1 MKFFKIHLALFVF
14 QLVFISI
21 TNAQDTDKVEQSIYN
36 GASTDVLNIDTWQKG
51 QRANG
56 LANLQSILPNLMAVN
71 AQDVYPLNYQASNYD
86 LYEIPSV
93 KRILDHPAVSAIVV
107 ITKEGDVLLEHYK
120 NGHNRNTTFS
130 DQSSTKSMGYILLN
144 QALKD
149 GKLSLTDNVEK
160 YIPNIGP
167 GFKGRTVGDVA
178 SMAVNHNVAELAAYT
193 GDPAA
198 LEMFNRDE
206 RVIGL
211 QRNDKRETLV
221 EFVQDIQIAPGAKSN
236 VYKGEIANYA
246 TINTNVLGLI
256 IQEATGIPLEK
267 QVRDL
272 LHKVEGQNIMY
283 MGIDFDGFPM
293 IGASMLSST
302 VDFARYGRLLIEDKE
317 TSIADRKQAKSD
329 GQPVPADMTF
339 VNSRYYKSAI
349 HNDFGF
355 GHSGWGG
362 QIIWADPETG
372 IIVAANSQLNSK
384 LPAPFEYF
392 NKVYEATIDIVK
404 YYREKG
410 TE

>member
-1 MKFFKIHLALFVF
+1 MKQLKIHQALFVF
-14 QLVFISI
+14 QLVFISL
-21 TNAQDTDKVEQSIYN
+21 TNAQVTDKVEQSIYN
-36 GASTDVLNIDTWQKG
+36 GASMDVLNIDTWQNS
-51 QRANG
+51 QRAKG
-56 LANLQSILPNLMAVN
+56 LANLQSIMPNLMAVN
-71 AQDVYPLNYQASNYD
+71 AQDVYQLNYQASNYD

-93 KRILDHPAVSAIVV
+93 KRILDHPGVSAIVV
-107 ITKEGDVLLEHYK
+107 ITKDGDVLLEHYK
-120 NGHNRNTTFS
+120 NGHDRNTTFS

-144 QALKD
+144 KAIKE
-149 GKLSLTDNVEK
+149 GKLSLTDKVEK

-178 SMAVNHNVAELAAYT
+178 SMAVNHNVAELAAYS

-198 LEMFNRDE
+198 LKMFDRDE

-211 QRNDKRETLV
+211 QRNDVRETLRD
-221 EFVQDIQIAPGAKSN
+221 FVQDIQIAPGANSN
-236 VYKGEIANYA
+236 VYEGEVANYA

-256 IQEATGIPLEK
+256 IQEATGIPLEE

-272 LHKVEGQNIMY
+272 LHKVGGQNIMY
-283 MGIDFDGFPM
+283 MGTDFDGFPM

-317 TSIADRKQAKSD
+317 TSIADRKKSKTD
-329 GQPVPADMTF
+329 GQPVPAELTF
-339 VNSRYYKSAI
+339 IDSKYYKSAI

-384 LPAPFEYF
+384 LPAPFEHF